1 MRWSFRMFA
10 IASIALAGLAMT
22 VANGRQPPGGFFGKG
37 GGGKGTN
44 YFTLITN
51 PAVQKELNA
60 TEKQMDKLPEAQ
72 LKALAEVFD
81 AKQVKRLREIYLQ
94 QRGTAAYLDSDVKK
108 ELKITDDQS
117 KKIKDA
123 IDAQAK
129 EQQEMLQGG
138 NFDFERMQE
147 LQKTTTEKVEGVLT
161 AVQKST
167 WSKMVGEKFDM
178 PFGFG
183 KKKKDGDE

>member
-1 MRWSFRMFA
+1 MRWSFRLFA
-10 IASIALAGLAMT
+10 IASVALAAVAMT
-22 VANGRQPPGGFFGKG
+22 MADGRQPPGGFGMGKG

-60 TEKQMDKLPEAQ
+60 TEQQMEKLTAAQ

-81 AKQVKRLREIYLQ
+81 AKQVKRLKEIYLQ
-94 QRGTAAYLDSDVKK
+94 QRGMFAYLDADVKN
-108 ELKITDDQS
+108 ELKITDAQTKS
-117 KKIKDA
+117 IKAA

-129 EQQEMLQGG
+129 EQQEMFQGG

-147 LQKTTTEKVEGVLT
+147 LQKTTTEKVEGALT
-161 AVQKST
+161 AEQKAA
-167 WSKMVGEKFDM
+167 WSKMTGAKFDM

-183 KKKKDGDE
+183 KKKKDGE